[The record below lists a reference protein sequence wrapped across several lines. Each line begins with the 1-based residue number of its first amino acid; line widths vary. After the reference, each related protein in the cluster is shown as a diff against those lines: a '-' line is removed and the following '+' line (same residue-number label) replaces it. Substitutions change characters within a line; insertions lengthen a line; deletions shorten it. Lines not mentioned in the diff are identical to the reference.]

1 MKKFLEMRKNWMKK
15 NPILTARIA
24 FVKGALFTI
33 LFLRVYIKVIYELY
47 FN

>member
-1 MKKFLEMRKNWMKK
+1 MKSFGNAKKLMKK

-33 LFLRVYIKVIYELY
+33 LFYEFILK
-47 FN
+47 

>member
-33 LFLRVYIKVIYELY
+33 LFYEFVLK
-47 FN
+47 